1 MNSEISKVF
10 DPHKLLLNLSD
21 KIDLKEVMHM
31 LLYQILR
38 FTIHGKIQKI
48 HTNIINLK
56 YQLQIGMKNLNCLMN
71 HILF

>member
-1 MNSEISKVF
+1 MNSENSKVF
-10 DPHKLLLNLSD
+10 DPHKLLLNPSD

-38 FTIHGKIQKI
+38 FTIHEKIQKI

-56 YQLQIGMKNLNCLMN
+56 YQLQIGMKTLNCLMN